1 MKIETVEQARSIR
14 KEILDKVGAAWRAAC
29 RPQHSGWALEAQLG
43 MSKLASRASEVVKH
57 DRFLK
62 TGRTYR

>member
-1 MKIETVEQARSIR
+1 MRIETIEEARSIR
-14 KEILDKVGAAWRAAC
+14 REILDRVNAAWRAAC
-29 RPQHSGWALEAQLG
+29 RPEHSGWALEAQLG
-43 MSKLASRASEVVKH
+43 KGKLASRASEVVKH